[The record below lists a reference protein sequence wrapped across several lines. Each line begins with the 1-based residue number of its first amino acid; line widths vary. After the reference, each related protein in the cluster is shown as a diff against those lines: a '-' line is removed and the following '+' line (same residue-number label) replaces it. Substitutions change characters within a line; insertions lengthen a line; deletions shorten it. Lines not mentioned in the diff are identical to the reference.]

1 MSATQAN
8 VIPASRDRAS
18 NDPIFH
24 WSGEG
29 KRRAAA
35 GEDILNATMGALM
48 NDDGT
53 LCTMPTV
60 LETFR
65 NFQTPQTAGYA
76 PIKGIPEYREAVIRD
91 CFGDGP
97 LADQATAVVSPGGSG
112 AVFATV
118 VNFLEEGQKMLLPEF
133 YWGPYSVICSH
144 TKRALDPFTMFAA
157 DGSFNVAG
165 MAEGLDRHLETQG
178 RALIVLNFP
187 CHNPTG
193 YSLSA
198 SEWEQVTDVIT
209 KAGKRGPVTVL
220 MDVAY
225 MEYGGSLVRSWVDP
239 IPALME
245 SATVVVAWTASKS
258 MCQYGAR
265 TGAILGLHADPAERE
280 QIENA
285 LGFTAR
291 STWSNCNHLG
301 QRAVSALLT
310 DPDLVSRVASE
321 RGAIADLLTARIARF
336 NELAAA
342 ASLPVPRFD
351 AGFFVTVFTPDQDA
365 TGAAMR
371 ELGVY
376 TVPIPGAVRIAICST
391 PESAMPRLVSAVE
404 AGLAAVV

>member
-1 MSATQAN
+1 MSSTPAN
-8 VIPASRDRAS
+8 VIPASRGRAS

-48 NDDGT
+48 NDDGS
-53 LCTMPTV
+53 LCVIPTV
-60 LETFR
+60 LETLKR
-65 NFQTPQTAGYA
+65 FQTAETAGYA
-76 PIKGIPEYREAVIRD
+76 PIKGLPAYREAVLRD
-91 CFGDGP
+91 CFGDSP
-97 LADQATAVVSPGGSG
+97 LASQATAVVSPGGSG
-112 AVFATV
+112 AVYATV
-118 VNFLEEGQKMLLPEF
+118 VNFLEKGQKMLLPEF

-144 TKRALDPFTMFAA
+144 SERELDPFRMFAD

-165 MAEGLDRHLETQG
+165 MAEGLDRHLAEQG
-178 RALIVLNFP
+178 RALVVLNFP

-198 SEWEQVTDVIT
+198 SEWDQVVDVIS
-209 KAGKRGPVTVL
+209 KAGQRGPVTVL
-220 MDVAY
+220 IDVAY
-225 MEYGGSLVRSWVDP
+225 MEYGGELARSWVDP

-245 SATVVVAWTASKS
+245 HATVVVAWTASKS

-265 TGAILGLHADPAERE
+265 TGAIVGLHSDPAELE
-280 QIENA
+280 QIDNA

-301 QRAVSALLT
+301 QRAVTALLT
-310 DPDLVSRVASE
+310 EPELVSRLAAE
-321 RGAIADLLTARIARF
+321 RGAIADLLNARIARF

>member
-1 MSATQAN
+1 MSTRAN

-48 NDDGT
+48 NDDGS
-53 LCTMPTV
+53 LCVMPTV
-60 LETFR
+60 LETLKH
-65 NFQTPQTAGYA
+65 FQTAETAGYA
-76 PIKGIPEYREAVIRD
+76 PIKGLPAYREAVLRD
-91 CFGDGP
+91 CFGDSP
-97 LADQATAVVSPGGSG
+97 LADKATAVVSPGGSG
-112 AVFATV
+112 AVYATV
-118 VNFLEEGQKMLLPEF
+118 VNFLEKGQKMLLPEF

-144 TKRALDPFTMFAA
+144 SGRELDPYRMFAD
-157 DGSFNVAG
+157 DGSFNIAG
-165 MAEGLDRHLETQG
+165 MAEGLGRHIEEQG
-178 RALIVLNFP
+178 RALVVLNFP

-193 YSLSA
+193 YSLS
-198 SEWEQVTDVIT
+198 SEEWDQVVDVIGR
-209 KAGKRGPVTVL
+209 AGRRGPVTVL
-220 MDVAY
+220 IDVAY
-225 MEYGGSLVRSWVDP
+225 MEYGGSLARSWVDP
-239 IPALME
+239 IPGLME
-245 SATVVVAWTASKS
+245 HATVIVAWTASKS

-265 TGAILGLHADPAERE
+265 TGAIVGLHDDPKELE
-280 QIENA
+280 QIDNA

-301 QRAVSALLT
+301 QRAVTALLT
-310 DPDLVSRVASE
+310 EPELVERLAAE
-321 RGAIADLLTARIARF
+321 RGAIADMLNARIAKF

-376 TVPIPGAVRIAICST
+376 TVPIPGAVRVAICST
-391 PESAMPRLVSAVE
+391 PESSMERLVHALE